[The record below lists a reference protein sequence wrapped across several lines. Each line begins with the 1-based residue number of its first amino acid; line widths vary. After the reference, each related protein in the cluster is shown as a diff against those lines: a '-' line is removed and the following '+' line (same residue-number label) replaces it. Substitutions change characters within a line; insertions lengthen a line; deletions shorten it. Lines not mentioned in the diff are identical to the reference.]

1 MVGVVKARQLSSC
14 EIVDCSYDFEVSDNV
29 DLISPF
35 YVNKTKSARKLN
47 ETLLSLTTQ
56 DNNVII
62 TLTDV
67 NSTKPI
73 ADVEIAIIN
82 NDMVYSYE
90 ITDDNGQVILN
101 DLVGTFN
108 FEFLYPGDD
117 VAGYVPSS
125 INKTFTFTK
134 SQNTNQSTSSGSTNT
149 VNVPANTVKKVSKII
164 AKKATFKKS
173 KKVKKYT
180 INLKSGKNPIKKVK
194 VFLKVKGKTYKAT
207 TNSKGKATFKIT
219 KLNKK
224 GTYKAKITFKG
235 NTNYKACGKT
245 IKIKVNKRADIFF
258 MPIFFYFKHP
268 IGITFTPSGLVYAY
282 FPPVKTAMKVS
293 YSSIIA
299 NIKFKEKYSIFR

>member
-134 SQNTNQSTSSGSTNT
+134 SQNTNQSTSSGSTNA
-149 VNVPANTVKKVSKII
+149 VNVPAKTVKKVSKII

-180 INLKSGKNPIKKVK
+180 IILKSGKSPIKKVK
-194 VFLKVKGKTYKAT
+194 VFLKVKGKTC
-207 TNSKGKATFKIT
+207 
-219 KLNKK
+219 
-224 GTYKAKITFKG
+224 KAKITFKG
-235 NTNYKACGKT
+235 NINYNACGKT
-245 IKIKVNKRADIFF
+245 IKIKVK
-258 MPIFFYFKHP
+258 
-268 IGITFTPSGLVYAY
+268 
-282 FPPVKTAMKVS
+282 
-293 YSSIIA
+293 
-299 NIKFKEKYSIFR
+299 